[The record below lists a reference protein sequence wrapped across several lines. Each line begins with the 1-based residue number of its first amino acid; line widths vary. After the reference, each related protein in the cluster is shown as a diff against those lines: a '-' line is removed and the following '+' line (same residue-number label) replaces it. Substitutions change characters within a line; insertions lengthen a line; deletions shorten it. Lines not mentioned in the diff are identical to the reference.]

1 MAIDGQS
8 DNKYVSLVQVAFMEK
23 LHELNHLHA
32 DMSRD
37 NGQVMRM
44 LDDMEKVL
52 DDRLWQIKQVRASV
66 REKQKHMR
74 RVEVK
79 CGEFLEQLLVA

>member
-1 MAIDGQS
+1 MQVDGQA
-8 DNKYVSLVQVAFMEK
+8 DKKFVSLVQVAFMEK

-44 LDDMEKVL
+44 LDDMEETI
-52 DDRLWQIKQVRASV
+52 DDRLKQIRKVRAQV